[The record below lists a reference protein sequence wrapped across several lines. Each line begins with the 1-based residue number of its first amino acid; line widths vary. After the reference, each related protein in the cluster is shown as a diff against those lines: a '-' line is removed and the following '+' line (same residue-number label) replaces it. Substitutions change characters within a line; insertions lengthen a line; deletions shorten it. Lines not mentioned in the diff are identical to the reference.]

1 MPMVTDMNQLPEL
14 NYESFLADA
23 MRDYLDYLDHL
34 GFSTVM
40 QTYNLKWIDRFLVEH
55 QVRHCEQLNTRLMIR
70 FVDKHKGRV
79 KADTIRLFRHTFHGL
94 CRYLIGRGWMT
105 ENPVA
110 GFPIPKSQPYR
121 PHVFSARELSLFFDF
136 FRIQRERATDP
147 VVRFRTLSWYTY
159 YHLLYAC
166 GLRVSEA
173 VALTTSAYS
182 AEQATLYIERSKFL
196 KDRLIPISQ
205 KVSSNLDRLLSER
218 QQLFGIAREGLVFLF
233 LPQSR
238 PYNRAWASQ
247 YFRRV
252 LQRLELYHREEYHGG
267 VYTGTPHLHEL
278 RRAFAVHR
286 LLKWY
291 RDKADVNAKLPLLA
305 TYMGH
310 GFFGHTKTYLTLTQQ
325 LLSEA
330 GHRFAQSF
338 DHLDWVIDD
347 SKLG

>member
-1 MPMVTDMNQLPEL
+1 MDNVPEL
-14 NYESFLADA
+14 DYQSFLADA

-40 QTYNLKWIDRFLVEH
+40 QAYNLKCIDRFLAEH
-55 QVRHCEQLNTRLMIR
+55 QIRHCEQLSTPLMIR
-70 FVDKHKGRV
+70 FVEKHKGRV
-79 KADTIRLFRHTFHGL
+79 KAHTIRLLRHTFHGL
-94 CRYLIGRGWMT
+94 CRFLIRRDWMT

-110 GFPIPKSQPYR
+110 GFPIPKGEPYR
-121 PHVFSARELSLFFDF
+121 PHVFSAQELSLFFDF
-136 FRIQRERATDP
+136 FKMRMEQGPDP
-147 VVRFRTLSWYTY
+147 AARFRALSWYTF

-173 VALTTSAYS
+173 VTLTTSVYS

-196 KDRLIPISQ
+196 KDRLIPISR
-205 KVSSNLDRLLSER
+205 KVCSNVDRLLSER
-218 QQLFGIAREGLVFLF
+218 QRLFGIARDGLVFVF
-233 LPQSR
+233 LPEAR
-238 PYNRAWASQ
+238 PFNRNWASR
-247 YFRRV
+247 YFREV
-252 LQRLELYHREEYHGG
+252 LQGLGIYRREECHRG

-310 GFFGHTKTYLTLTQQ
+310 SYFGHTKTYLTLTQL

>member
-1 MPMVTDMNQLPEL
+1 MITDMEKLPEL
-14 NYESFLADA
+14 NFRSFLAEP

-40 QTYNLKWIDRFLVEH
+40 QAHNLKRIDSFLIASRI
-55 QVRHCEQLNTRLMIR
+55 QDFKQLNTPLIVQ
-70 FVDKHKGRV
+70 FVHANRGRV
-79 KADTIRLFRHTFHGL
+79 KAHTLRLWRHTFHGL
-94 CRYLIGRGWMT
+94 CRYLVRRGQLT

-110 GFPIPKSQPYR
+110 GVPIPKGQPYR
-121 PHVFSARELSLFFDF
+121 PYVFSPQELRLFFNFLKSEMQQAADPQRH
-136 FRIQRERATDP
+136 FRA
-147 VVRFRTLSWYTY
+147 LSRYTF

-173 VALTTSAYS
+173 TALTSTSYS
-182 AEQATLYIERSKFL
+182 PERATLFIERSKFL

-205 KVSSNLDRLLSER
+205 KVCSNLDHLLAQR
-218 QQLFGIAREGLVFLF
+218 QKLFGVAPEGFLFLF
-233 LPQSR
+233 LPERR
-238 PYNRAWASQ
+238 PYHRGWASL

-252 LQRLELYHREEYHGG
+252 LRRLGIYRSEEFRRGCY
-267 VYTGTPHLHEL
+267 YGTPHLHEL

-291 RDKADVNAKLPLLA
+291 REDADVDAKLPLLA

-325 LLSEA
+325 LLAEA
-330 GHRFAQSF
+330 GNRFARRF
-338 DHLDWVIDD
+338 DRLDWMSDD
-347 SKLG
+347 SKLR

>member
-1 MPMVTDMNQLPEL
+1 MPIITEMSKSPDLD
-14 NYESFLADA
+14 YESFLAEA

-40 QTYNLKWIDRFLVEH
+40 QFYNLKCIDRFLVEH

-70 FVDKHKGRV
+70 FVDQHKGRV
-79 KADTIRLFRHTFHGL
+79 KAHTIRLLRHTFHGL
-94 CRYLIGRGWMT
+94 CRYLIRRGYMT

-110 GFPIPKSQPYR
+110 GFPIPKGQPYR
-121 PHVFSARELSLFFDF
+121 PHVFSAQELSLFFNSF
-136 FRIQRERATDP
+136 KMQMEQTTEPA
-147 VVRFRTLSWYTY
+147 VRFCAQSWYTF

-173 VALTTSAYS
+173 VALTTAVYS
-182 AEQATLYIERSKFL
+182 AEQATLFIERSKFL
-196 KDRLIPISQ
+196 KDRLIPISR
-205 KVSSNLDRLLSER
+205 KVCSNLDCLLTER
-218 QQLFGIAREGLVFLF
+218 QRLFGVAREGLLF
-233 LPQSR
+233 LSLPESR
-238 PYNRAWASQ
+238 PYNRAWASK
-247 YFRRV
+247 YFRGV
-252 LQRLELYHREEYHGG
+252 LQRLG
-267 VYTGTPHLHEL
+267 VYHKEECHRGVYSGTPHLHEL

-310 GFFGHTKTYLTLTQQ
+310 SCFAHTKTYLTLTQQ

-330 GHRFAQSF
+330 GRRFAQSF
-338 DHLDWVIDD
+338 DHLDWVTDD
-347 SKLG
+347 SKLR

>member
-1 MPMVTDMNQLPEL
+1 MRKVTEMDKLPEL

-40 QTYNLKWIDRFLVEH
+40 QAYNLKCIDRFLVEN
-55 QVRHCEQLNTRLMIR
+55 QVRHCEQLNTRLMIG
-70 FVDKHKGRV
+70 FVDQHKGRV
-79 KADTIRLFRHTFHGL
+79 KAHTIRLLRHTFHGL
-94 CRYLIGRGWMT
+94 CRYLIRRGWMA

-110 GFPIPKSQPYR
+110 GFPIPKGQPYR
-121 PHVFSARELSLFFDF
+121 PHVFSARELSLFFDSF
-136 FRIQRERATDP
+136 KMQMVQTTDP
-147 VVRFRTLSWYTY
+147 AVRFGVLSWYTF

-173 VALTTSAYS
+173 VALTTSVYS
-182 AEQATLYIERSKFL
+182 TEHATLFIERSKFL
-196 KDRLIPISQ
+196 KDRLIPISR
-205 KVSSNLDRLLSER
+205 KVCANLDRLLSER
-218 QQLFGIAREGLVFLF
+218 QQLFGVAREGLMFLF
-233 LPQSR
+233 LPESR

-247 YFRRV
+247 YFRRK
-252 LQRLELYHREEYHGG
+252 LQRLGLYHKEEYDGG
-267 VYTGTPHLHEL
+267 VFSGTPHLHEL

-310 GFFGHTKTYLTLTQQ
+310 SYFGHTKTYLTLTQK

-330 GHRFAQSF
+330 GHRFAHSF

>member
-1 MPMVTDMNQLPEL
+1 MPMVTEMSKLPDFD
-14 NYESFLADA
+14 YESFLAEA

-40 QTYNLKWIDRFLVEH
+40 QFYNLKCIDRFLVEH

-70 FVDKHKGRV
+70 FVDQHKGRV
-79 KADTIRLFRHTFHGL
+79 KAHTIRLLRHTFHGL
-94 CRYLIGRGWMT
+94 CGHLIRRGCMT

-110 GFPIPKSQPYR
+110 GFPIPKGQPYR
-121 PHVFSARELSLFFDF
+121 PHVFSTQELSLFFDSF
-136 FRIQRERATDP
+136 TMQMEQTADP
-147 VVRFRTLSWYTY
+147 AVRFRALSWYTF

-173 VALTTSAYS
+173 VALTTSVYS
-182 AEQATLYIERSKFL
+182 TEQATLFIERSKFL
-196 KDRLIPISQ
+196 KDRLIPISR
-205 KVSSNLDRLLSER
+205 KVCANLDRLLSER
-218 QQLFGIAREGLVFLF
+218 QQLFGVAHEGLLFLS

-247 YFRRV
+247 FFRRV
-252 LQRLELYHREEYHGG
+252 LQRLGLYHKEECHHG
-267 VYTGTPHLHEL
+267 VCSGTPHLHEL

-291 RDKADVNAKLPLLA
+291 RDKEDVNAKLPLLA

-310 GFFGHTKTYLTLTQQ
+310 SCFGHTKTYLTLTQQ

-330 GHRFAQSF
+330 GRRFAQDF
-338 DHLDWVIDD
+338 DRLEWVIDD
-347 SKLG
+347 SKLE